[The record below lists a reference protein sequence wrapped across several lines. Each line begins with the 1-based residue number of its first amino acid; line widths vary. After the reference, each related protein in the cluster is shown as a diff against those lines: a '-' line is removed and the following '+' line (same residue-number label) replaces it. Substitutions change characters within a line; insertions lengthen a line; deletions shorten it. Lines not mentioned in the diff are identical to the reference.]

1 VDAAYGDGDT
11 VGPHYDPMLAK
22 VIAHAPTRPEA
33 LRLLARGLER
43 AHVHGPVTNREL
55 LVQVLRHP
63 DFTAGRLS
71 TAFLERVA
79 PAPAAPESVR
89 LAALAAALADG
100 AGRHPLGGWR
110 NVPSQPQGKSYRAE
124 PDGTVHEVRYRLT
137 RAGLAAEGHPD
148 VGLLRAA
155 PDAVVLEVAGVRRAF
170 EVAAYGDR
178 VHVDSPL
185 GAVALTVLPRF
196 PAPEVRT
203 EPGSLLAP
211 MPGTVVRLGSA
222 KAGDR
227 VEAGQPLLW
236 LEAMKMEHRVT
247 APAAGVL
254 AALHAEVG
262 RQVEVGA
269 VLAVVQEVTQEEVQ
283 S

>member
-1 VDAAYGDGDT
+1 
-11 VGPHYDPMLAK
+11 
-22 VIAHAPTRPEA
+22 
-33 LRLLARGLER
+33 
-43 AHVHGPVTNREL
+43 VTNRDL

-71 TAFLERVA
+71 TAFLARVT
-79 PAPAAPESVR
+79 PAPADPAAVR
-89 LAALAAALADG
+89 LAALAAALAD
-100 AGRHPLGGWR
+100 AVGRHPLGGWR
-110 NVPSQPQGKSYRAE
+110 NVPSQPQSKSYRAG
-124 PDGTVHEVRYRLT
+124 PAGDTYEVRYRLT
-137 RAGLAAEGHPD
+137 RTGLAAEGHPD
-148 VGLLRAA
+148 VRLVRAV
-155 PDAVVLEVAGVRRAF
+155 PGRVVLEAAGVRRAF
-170 EVAAYGDR
+170 EVAAYGEQ

-185 GAVALTVLPRF
+185 GAVALTALPRF
-196 PAPEVRT
+196 PDAVART

-211 MPGTVVRLGSA
+211 MPGTVVRLGAA

-247 APAAGVL
+247 APSSGVL

-269 VLAVVQEVTQEEVQ
+269 VLAVVHEEAVAVQGEV
-283 S
+283 SA